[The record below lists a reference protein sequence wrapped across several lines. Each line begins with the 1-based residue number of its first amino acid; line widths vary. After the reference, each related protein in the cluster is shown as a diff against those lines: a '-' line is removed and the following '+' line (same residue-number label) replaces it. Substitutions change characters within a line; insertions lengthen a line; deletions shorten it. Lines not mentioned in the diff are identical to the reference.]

1 MKSTLI
7 AGLAGTSLLVL
18 SACSNDNNSTPPL
31 TGAFRLV
38 NGSSDSNGL
47 SASATSGF
55 PSTATVN
62 FDSAGSI
69 VDAPEGGY
77 NVQVKPGS
85 GNQFTVNN
93 VSIDHNNLTTL
104 FTYGSSVAGTANGF
118 VAEENL
124 GTPSSGNFTFQFA
137 NDTSQ
142 TATAALSVYLVKL
155 GAGISGVQPAVPA
168 VNAASASQGASIPA
182 GTYEIIVTNGTSVLY
197 DSGSTQAGIVLPTPN
212 TNVIQIGALDA
223 TSAQAT
229 ANGSPITLILMDNN
243 GGETLHLNGQ
253 N

>member
-1 MKSTLI
+1 MKRTLI
-7 AGLAGTSLLVL
+7 AGLAGSTLLGL
-18 SACSNDNNSTPPL
+18 FACSNSNNSTPPL

-62 FDSAGSI
+62 FASAGSI
-69 VDAPEGGY
+69 VDVPNGGY
-77 NVQVKPGS
+77 NVQVKPGA

-104 FTYGSSVAGTANGF
+104 FTYGSTVSGTANGF
-118 VAEENL
+118 AAEENL
-124 GTPSSGNFTFQFA
+124 GTPTSGNFTFQFA
-137 NDTSQ
+137 NDTTQ
-142 TATAALSVYLVKL
+142 VATSPLSIYLVKV
-155 GAGISGVQPAVPA
+155 GGGISGLQPVAQA
-168 VNAASASQGASIPA
+168 NAAAASQAVAVPA
-182 GTYEIIVTNGTSVLY
+182 GTYEIIITNGTSVLY
-197 DSGSTQAGIVLPTPN
+197 DSGSTKAGVVLPTPN

-223 TSAQAT
+223 TSAQAS
-229 ANGSPITLILMDNN
+229 ADGSPITLIVMDNN